1 MLPTKGLKNTL
12 SFYKFVI
19 WLYPIV
25 HPLFPGSFGTL
36 KELGLA
42 MINCV
47 RFGSEKRVLDT
58 KDIAELAMKS

>member
-1 MLPTKGLKNTL
+1 LKNTL
-12 SFYKFVI
+12 SFLQICK
-19 WLYPIV
+19 LALSIV

-47 RFGSEKRVLDT
+47 RIGSEKRVLDT